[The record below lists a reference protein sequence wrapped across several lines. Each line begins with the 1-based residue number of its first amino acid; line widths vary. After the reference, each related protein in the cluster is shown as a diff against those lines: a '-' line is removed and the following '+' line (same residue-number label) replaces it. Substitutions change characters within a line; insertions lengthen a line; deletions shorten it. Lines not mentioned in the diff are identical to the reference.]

1 MIKKKDMI
9 KGSHSIILESKTIIF
24 SAIKQRV
31 INEILNK
38 AKKERK
44 VVLDQREVQKKKD
57 EEKFKA
63 DKSKVE
69 QQ

>member
-44 VVLDQREVQKKKD
+44 VVLDQREVKKQKD
-57 EEKFKA
+57 QEKLKT
-63 DKSKVE
+63 DLKKVE